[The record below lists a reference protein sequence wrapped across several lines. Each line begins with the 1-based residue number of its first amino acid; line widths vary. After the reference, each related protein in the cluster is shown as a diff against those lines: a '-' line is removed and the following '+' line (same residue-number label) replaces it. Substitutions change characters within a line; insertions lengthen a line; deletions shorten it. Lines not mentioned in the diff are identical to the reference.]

1 MTVKENL
8 EQLFGEGKLAFKTER
23 QISEILKIKPAE
35 RKALLRI
42 LGELEKGG
50 VILKNNAGEYFTPA
64 QAGVIKGTIQ
74 ANERGFAFLIPDDR
88 SLSDFFIP
96 RHSLHGALDGDTV
109 FVTKVK
115 GTVDEASVLKILE
128 RGHRAV
134 AGTFERMGGAC
145 YVVPDSA
152 RFVPRI
158 FVPASLAM
166 NAEDGDKVVCAI
178 TAYPQGKAPNGKVI
192 EILGKSGDF
201 YAEELSIIR
210 NYGLYEQFP
219 EEVEREAEEVAAQK
233 ISARGRRDLRG
244 QLIITIDG
252 DDTRDIDD
260 AVSLERRGENFV
272 LGVHIADVG
281 NYVKRGSKL
290 DEEAYRRGTSV
301 YFPDRV
307 LPMLPR
313 ALSNVACS
321 LNEGE
326 DRYAL
331 SCVMT
336 IDKNGERRDCEI
348 FESIIK
354 SSRRMTYR
362 EVTAI
367 TEGDGDAVKKY
378 PELVRL
384 CADMKELCGIL
395 TNRRERLGNIDL
407 SVKEAHIYLD
417 ERGEIVIPDY
427 ERTISERMIEQFMI
441 SANEAVAEFMEK
453 KGAPFM
459 FRVHEPP
466 APEKV
471 TSFLS
476 FLSDLG
482 IGGRISEDEPKPE
495 QFRNIL
501 KNIEGKPAESAVN
514 KAMLR
519 TMQKARYFE
528 RNLGHFGIAS
538 ECYCHFTS
546 PIRRYPDLFIHR
558 IIKGVL
564 HGEGELMKKKY
575 APVAAEEAAH
585 CSLCERNADGAER
598 DIDSLYK
605 TVYMSDRVGEE
616 YEATVS
622 GVTAFGVFA
631 ELDNTV
637 EGLIRLE
644 KLPGGSYEY
653 LEDKFTLKGER
664 TFRLGDRIKIRVDGC
679 DWGNMRPEF
688 SLADCPPEESG
699 RGHTRANGKS
709 GEDTH
714 KNTHA
719 GAGENTK
726 KGGRHP
732 HADGERKPRK
742 KSFQGAHI
750 KQSNRRYARDKKRG
764 AGGKKHGRGPKR
776 QG

>member
-1 MTVKENL
+1 MTVKERI
-8 EQLFGEGKLAFKTER
+8 EELFAGGRLAFKTEK
-23 QISEILKIKPAE
+23 QIFDILKIRPAE
-35 RKALLRI
+35 RKAAGHI
-42 LGELEKGG
+42 LSELEKSGI
-50 VILKNNAGEYFTPA
+50 ILKNNAGEYCTPA
-64 QAGVIKGTIQ
+64 QIGAVSGVLQG
-74 ANERGFAFLIPDDR
+74 NERGFAFLIPDGKTADMK
-88 SLSDFFIP
+88 DYFIP
-96 RHSLHGALDGDTV
+96 RHSLHGALDGDRV
-109 FVTKVK
+109 LAVKIK
-115 GTVDEASVLKILE
+115 GTEDEASVIKILS
-128 RGHRAV
+128 RGHTDI

-152 RFVPRI
+152 KFVPRI
-158 FVPASLAM
+158 FVPSSLAM
-166 NAEDGDKVVCAI
+166 EAKDGDKVVCRI
-178 TAYPQGKAPNGKVI
+178 TAYQQGKAPNGKVI
-192 EILGKSGDF
+192 EILGRSGDF

-210 NYGLYEQFP
+210 NYGLYEEFP
-219 EEVEREAEEVAAQK
+219 ADVEREAERVAAEK
-233 ISARGRRDLRG
+233 VKLNGRRDLRDR
-244 QLIITIDG
+244 LIITIDG

-260 AVSLERRGENFV
+260 AISLERRGENFV

-290 DEEAYRRGTSV
+290 DAEAYRRGTSV

-313 ALSNVACS
+313 ALSNGACS

-326 DRYAL
+326 ERYAL
-331 SCVMT
+331 TCEMT
-336 IDKNGERRDCEI
+336 ISQKGERLKSEI
-348 FESIIK
+348 YESVIK
-354 SSRRMTYR
+354 SRRRMTYR
-362 EVTAI
+362 EITAI
-367 TEGDGDAVKKY
+367 TEGDEDAAERY
-378 PELVRL
+378 PDLVQM
-384 CADMKELCGIL
+384 CADMAELCNML
-395 TNRRERLGNIDL
+395 SARRERLGNIDL
-407 SVKEAHIYLD
+407 SVKEARIYID

-441 SANEAVAEFMEK
+441 CANEAVAEFMER

-471 TSFLS
+471 SAFLA

-482 IGGRISEDEPKPE
+482 IGGRIDEDEPQPK
-495 QFRNIL
+495 QFQHIL
-501 KNIEGKPAESAVN
+501 KQISGKPAEGAVN
-514 KAMLR
+514 KVMLR

-538 ECYCHFTS
+538 PCYCHFTS

-564 HGEGELMKKKY
+564 HGEIDAMREKY
-575 APVAAEEAAH
+575 AGVAAEEAAH

-598 DIDSLYK
+598 DVDSLYK
-605 TVYMSDRVGEE
+605 TVYMSDRIGEE

-653 LEDKFTLKGER
+653 IEDKFTLKGER

-688 SLADCPPEESG
+688 SLADMPEETSKESSAA
-699 RGHTRANGKS
+699 RR
-709 GEDTH
+709 
-714 KNTHA
+714 KN
-719 GAGENTK
+719 ENASK
-726 KGGRHP
+726 K
-732 HADGERKPRK
+732 ERRPRK
-742 KSFQGAHI
+742 KSSADAADRGGAAKQRKNGAKAGAHRSGGH
-750 KQSNRRYARDKKRG
+750 KNTGKTVKSRQRRRTR
-764 AGGKKHGRGPKR
+764 
-776 QG
+776 